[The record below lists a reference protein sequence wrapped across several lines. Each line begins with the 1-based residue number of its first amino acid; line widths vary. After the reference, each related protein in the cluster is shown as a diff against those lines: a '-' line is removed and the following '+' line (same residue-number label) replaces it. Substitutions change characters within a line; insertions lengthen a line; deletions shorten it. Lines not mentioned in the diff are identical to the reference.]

1 MNRLM
6 RHMGQEVVIHGRD
19 GRGFRGVMD
28 GVDPPRGEF
37 LFEIDSVEEDFF
49 LSYLLLL
56 FSVLGVDDVFS
67 NER

>member
-1 MNRLM
+1 MDETVEVSEELW
-6 RHMGQEVVIHGRD
+6 MGLTRQEEV
-19 GRGFRGVMD
+19 
-28 GVDPPRGEF
+28 F
-37 LFEIDSVEEDFF
+37 LFEIASVEEGFF